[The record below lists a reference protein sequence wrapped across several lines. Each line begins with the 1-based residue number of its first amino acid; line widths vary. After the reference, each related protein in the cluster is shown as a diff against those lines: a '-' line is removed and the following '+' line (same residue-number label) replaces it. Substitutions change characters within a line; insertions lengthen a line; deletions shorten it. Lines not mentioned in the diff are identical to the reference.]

1 MFQIMGKHT
10 YPYFAST
17 DVLIKRKDQ
26 MRIELH
32 QYLWHQGNLRKLSTN
47 IQNDL
52 QGDTESIP
60 MSLVVQVTSSEV
72 SCKVVKHLRVKLY
85 SFRLG
90 TSVLNSLVFFHCY
103 FLNILSFNFSFHN
116 ESIKYFGEA
125 LH

>member
-17 DVLIKRKDQ
+17 DVLLKRKDQ

-32 QYLWHQGNLRKLSTN
+32 QYLWYQGNSRNLSTN

-60 MSLVVQVTSSEV
+60 MSLTLQVTSSEV
-72 SCKVVKHLRVKLY
+72 SCRVVKHLKVKLY

-90 TSVLNSLVFFHCY
+90 TSVLNCLVFS
-103 FLNILSFNFSFHN
+103 IAIFSTF
-116 ESIKYFGEA
+116 
-125 LH
+125 